1 MNDLSHIATCRV
13 LAPAGF
19 AFAYLADPAKLGRWS
34 LGCFDTQPVDGSGLH
49 TGLSLF
55 DRGRGWYRIDSD
67 PDRMS
72 IDYLV
77 GAPDSLTHRI
87 SARVMAGGPLAYSDP
102 ACLATL
108 IAWRPATMDEERWLR
123 LKASHEA
130 EIWLIKAQIETE
142 FGAAS

>member
-1 MNDLSHIATCRV
+1 M
-13 LAPAGF
+13 
-19 AFAYLADPAKLGRWS
+19 
-34 LGCFDTQPVDGSGLH
+34 DGSGLH